1 MQSSNQTP
9 PNPRRFFTEQMQILD
24 FPDDILVL
32 IYEAVGNPGILQESV
47 DQEKTAGTLTLDL
60 SISNQPAKVNK

>member
-1 MQSSNQTP
+1 
-9 PNPRRFFTEQMQILD
+9 MQILD

-32 IYEAVGNPGILQESV
+32 IYEAVCNPGILQESV